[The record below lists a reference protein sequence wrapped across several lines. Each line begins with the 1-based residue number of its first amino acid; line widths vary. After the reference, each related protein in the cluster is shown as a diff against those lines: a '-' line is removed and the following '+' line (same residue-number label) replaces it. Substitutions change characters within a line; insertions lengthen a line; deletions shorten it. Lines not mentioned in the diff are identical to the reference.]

1 MKSIVKLLIIGTG
14 PEEKDLKQY
23 VYKNDLSGYVTFTGH
38 KINVF
43 EELSKMDLFILP
55 SKSEGLGIAIT
66 EAMAAGL
73 PVIAS
78 NVGGIPEVVIDSVT
92 GFLIPEKDPALL
104 AGAVINLMSNLER
117 GRTMGEK
124 GRIGTAQLSLLCSF
138 TYLIFPVK
146 FILYSSKIAHLI
158 QLSNEAS

>member
-23 VYKNDLSGYVTFTGH
+23 VYKNDLSGYVAFTGH
-38 KINVF
+38 KKNVF

-66 EAMAAGL
+66 EAMAVGL

-78 NVGGIPEVVIDSVT
+78 NVGGFPEVVIDGVT

-124 GRIGTAQLSLLCSF
+124 GRERAFKVFHPKEFAGNHE
-138 TYLIFPVK
+138 K
-146 FILYSSKIAHLI
+146 LYMELFKEKCKELRKQAT
-158 QLSNEAS
+158 